1 MQSDVDTYAD
11 VVGKCVVADADAV
24 GKCVVADADAVGKC
38 VIADA
43 DAVGKCAVTDAD
55 AVGNCA
61 VMVPTSVI
69 SLNRLNRSSMSF
81 PVVSTEFLLGPHH
94 CVDVSKVSGSLSGG
108 VGVSLLRF
116 GAGALRSGAES
127 SRRSSSP
134 FSIVSSDPSM
144 LISASDPSLEPK
156 MFCSIS
162 SLDDRVE
169 GMAGSE

>member
-1 MQSDVDTYAD
+1 MQSDVDTDAD
-11 VVGKCVVADADAV
+11 VV

-81 PVVSTEFLLGPHH
+81 
-94 CVDVSKVSGSLSGG
+94 
-108 VGVSLLRF
+108 R
-116 GAGALRSGAES
+116 
-127 SRRSSSP
+127 
-134 FSIVSSDPSM
+134 PS
-144 LISASDPSLEPK
+144 
-156 MFCSIS
+156 F
-162 SLDDRVE
+162 SLDPTIV
-169 GMAGSE
+169 

>member
-1 MQSDVDTYAD
+1 MQSDAVTDAD

-24 GKCVVADADAVGKC
+24 GKCVIADADAVGKC

-69 SLNRLNRSSMSF
+69 SLNRLNRSSMSS

-116 GAGALRSGAES
+116 GDGAES
-127 SRRSSSP
+127 MRRSSLP
-134 FSIVSSDPSM
+134 FSIVFSDPSM
-144 LISASDPSLEPK
+144 LLYVSVPSADSLDPK
-156 MFCSIS
+156 IICSIS
-162 SLDDRVE
+162 SLCDRVE
-169 GMAGSE
+169 GNAGSD